1 LLLSGCSSKS
11 ENGEFN
17 KVFEKFVDNNVKKT
31 SAKNYLKDSI
41 EEKIDKVKTID
52 FDNTKKLSS
61 ILENLGEID
70 GNTYLLSPKV
80 EDFFVQNI
88 KSSHKLKI
96 NTFEK
101 LNQYIQDTSNYFI
114 YIQKNR
120 FVKNRVKIV
129 SVKNQTIYEKNLKN
143 IPFSID
149 GKIAVS
155 NIIEQLKEVSG
166 FNVIAKNIPK

>member
-1 LLLSGCSSKS
+1 MLKSSIKLSTITLSILLLSGCSSKS

-88 KSSHKLKI
+88 KIVI
-96 NTFEK
+96 NCK
-101 LNQYIQDTSNYFI
+101 
-114 YIQKNR
+114 
-120 FVKNRVKIV
+120 
-129 SVKNQTIYEKNLKN
+129 
-143 IPFSID
+143 
-149 GKIAVS
+149 
-155 NIIEQLKEVSG
+155 
-166 FNVIAKNIPK
+166 